1 MKLWHARGIYAGSD
15 KTWLNCDFM
24 RSLLQFTLDL
34 FDFEPAVTPGAPAVP
49 QVRKIGK
56 KSKKTETNKAVAL
69 AEYAQTAPITIA
81 NNETLPTQTLAD
93 ALHPANFRHPRASRG
108 ARLGDAQVAYE
119 FKRGKRRTIGFQVGP
134 DGLVVSAPKWVP
146 LHEVDKAVQEKAA
159 WIVKKLGEVRERHDR
174 LESAR
179 IEWRDGT
186 TVPFL
191 GEPVIVVLDPR
202 HAFGG
207 VGAELNGV
215 AGALTSGQ
223 LGSLPRGGVAGA
235 VLNTD
240 ADSTNLTLAGVP
252 RLTLHVALPH
262 HATPEQIRDAVQ
274 AWLMR
279 QARRIFTQRLDHFAP
294 TLNVQWRKLSLSSA
308 GTRWGS
314 ASADGSIR
322 LNWRLVHFKQA
333 VIDYVV
339 VHELSH
345 LRVMDHSPRFWD
357 TVRSVVPDYALLRGQ
372 LKDESV
378 PRWQ

>member
-1 MKLWHARGIYAGSD
+1 
-15 KTWLNCDFM
+15 M
-24 RSLLQFTLDL
+24 RSLLQFTRDL
-34 FDFEPAVTPGAPAVP
+34 FDFEPAVKPVVPAAPP
-49 QVRKIGK
+49 LRKTGK
-56 KSKKTETNKAVAL
+56 KNRKPEPNQAVAL
-69 AEYAQTAPITIA
+69 VEYTQSATELVVSG
-81 NNETLPTQTLAD
+81 ETLPAQTLTE
-93 ALHPANFRHPRASRG
+93 ALQPANFRHPRANRD
-108 ARLGDAQVAYE
+108 ARLQDATVAYE
-119 FKRGKRRTIGFQVGP
+119 FKRGKRRTIGFSVGP

-146 LHEVDKAVQEKAA
+146 LYEVDKAVQGKAA
-159 WIVKKLGEVRERHDR
+159 WIVKKLGEVRECHDR

-186 TVPFL
+186 TIPFL

-207 VGAELNGV
+207 VGAELKGGM
-215 AGALTSGQ
+215 AGSVTHGQ

-235 VLNTD
+235 VLNAD
-240 ADSTNLTLAGVP
+240 ADATNLTLAGVP

-294 TLNVQWRKLSLSSA
+294 TLGVQWRKLSLSSA